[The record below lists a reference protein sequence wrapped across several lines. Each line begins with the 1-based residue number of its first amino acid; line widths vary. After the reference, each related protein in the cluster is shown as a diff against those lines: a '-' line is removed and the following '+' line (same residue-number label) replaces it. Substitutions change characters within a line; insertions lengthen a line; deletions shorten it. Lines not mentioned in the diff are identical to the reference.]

1 MKKNEDFLCTAML
14 EADRHHLETDRNQ
27 DTLFP
32 QKWKSSLKIVNKQN
46 IEMKKIFRCIFN
58 TALGIMLVTA
68 LVLLLPGLLGIR
80 PYMVYSGSM
89 EPEIQTGAVVFT
101 KIGKISP
108 ETGDI
113 ITFRN
118 GDTVITHRVIKKQ
131 NSTWITKGD
140 ANKTADPVPVEE
152 SQIIGRVVFCLSYL
166 GYVLYFLKARIP
178 FAAVCVAAGLSVI
191 SDLAYTPKKNKKELS
206 GGLNYDEK

>member
-1 MKKNEDFLCTAML
+1 MYCYVGSRSPPFGDGQKSIYSFSVKMEVIIMKKF
-14 EADRHHLETDRNQ
+14 
-27 DTLFP
+27 
-32 QKWKSSLKIVNKQN
+32 
-46 IEMKKIFRCIFN
+46 FRCIFN
-58 TALGIMLVTA
+58 TALGIMFVTA
-68 LVLLLPGLLGIR
+68 FILLFPGLFGIR
-80 PYMVYSGSM
+80 PYVVYSGSM

-101 KIGKISP
+101 KVEKLSP
-108 ETGDI
+108 EKGDI

-131 NSTWITKGD
+131 NGTWITKGD

-152 SQIIGRVVFCLSYL
+152 SQIIGRVVFCLPYL

-178 FAAVCVAAGLSVI
+178 FAAVCIAAGLSVI
-191 SDLAYTPKKNKKELS
+191 SDLAYTPKKIKKEIS